1 MHFIKDLIT
10 GEPSGDYPE
19 SKKKFL
25 FEIVSN
31 KRNSVDVD
39 KFDYI
44 LRDCY
49 NVGMKSSLDPIRL
62 MTFSRVIDNHICFNQ
77 KEAYNLYELF
87 HSRYTLFKQVYT
99 HRVSTAIEYMI
110 RDILV
115 SADSVLKI
123 SSDIN
128 DMSRYTFLND
138 TIISLIERSTD
149 AELDDSRRLLRR
161 LRQRDLYRFAD
172 QTILCPELFEDLD
185 NSRITSEKIYELS
198 DKDDMYESDI
208 IVQWLTLN
216 YSMKDKNP
224 IDSVGFFTK
233 YDSSETVHIL

>member
-1 MHFIKDLIT
+1 MIN
-10 GEPSGDYPE
+10 GEPSARYPE
-19 SKKKFL
+19 AYKTFL
-25 FEIVSN
+25 FEIVAN
-31 KRNSVDVD
+31 KRNSIDVD

-44 LRDCY
+44 LRDCH

-62 MTFSRVIDNHICFNQ
+62 MTFSRVINNRICFNQ

-110 RDILV
+110 RDILLA
-115 SADSVLKI
+115 ADPILMI
-123 SSDIN
+123 SQDIN

-138 TIISLIERSTD
+138 SILCLIERSTD
-149 AELDDSRRLLRR
+149 SDLNDARRLLRR

-172 QTILCPELFEDLD
+172 QTILCPELFETIDRSTISS
-185 NSRITSEKIYELS
+185 NKIYELCA
-198 DKDDMYESDI
+198 DKDELLASDI

-216 YSMKDKNP
+216 YAMKDKNP

-233 YDSSETVHIL
+233 YDASKTVCPLN